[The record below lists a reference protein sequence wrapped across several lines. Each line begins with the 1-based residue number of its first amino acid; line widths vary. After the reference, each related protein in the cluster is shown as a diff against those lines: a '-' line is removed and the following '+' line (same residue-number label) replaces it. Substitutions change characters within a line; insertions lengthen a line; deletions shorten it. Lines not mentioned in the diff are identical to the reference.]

1 MVPQRIS
8 SGMWCICSSW
18 GPLRGLEL
26 GWAVIKKCHVVDDHR
41 GYIYNLYWDTII
53 GVMSWVKDGYSTYVG
68 IITCYHT
75 IQGVIVNISYI
86 HI

>member
-1 MVPQRIS
+1 MVPQR
-8 SGMWCICSSW
+8 
-18 GPLRGLEL
+18 GLESR
-26 GWAVIKKCHVVDDHR
+26 WAVIKKCHVVDDHR
-41 GYIYNLYWDTII
+41 GYIYNLYWDTIM